1 MKEKSRRVAMRVIKD
16 RETNILEGDNS
27 MIYIK
32 KDIKFYIYIYI
43 YFLNIN

>member
-1 MKEKSRRVAMRVIKD
+1 MRVIKD

-32 KDIKFYIYIYI
+32 KDIKLYI
-43 YFLNIN
+43 